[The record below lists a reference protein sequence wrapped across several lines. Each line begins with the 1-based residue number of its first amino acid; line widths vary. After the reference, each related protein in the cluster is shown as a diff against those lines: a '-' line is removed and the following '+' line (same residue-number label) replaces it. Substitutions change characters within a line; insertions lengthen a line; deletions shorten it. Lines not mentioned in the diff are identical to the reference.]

1 MRVWCGY
8 TVSACV
14 VWVYG
19 ECVCAR
25 VWCVCV
31 CASVWSVRAYVYVRM
46 RAWGVESLMLEFEH
60 GLSSP
65 VVLCSFASLAFI
77 GTAYSSKPENSI
89 ETQ

>member
-1 MRVWCGY
+1 MR
-8 TVSACV
+8 A
-14 VWVYG
+14 YG
-19 ECVCAR
+19 
-25 VWCVCV
+25 V
-31 CASVWSVRAYVYVRM
+31 CASVRVYGLCVRM
-46 RAWGVESLMLEFEH
+46 CAWGVESLMLEFEH